1 MEFKD
6 YYAILGVP
14 RGKYH
19 PDVSKEADAEA
30 KFKELGEAYEVL
42 KDPEKRKAYDQFGKD
57 WKAGQE
63 FRPPPDW
70 ESSFGFGGRGRRAAG
85 AGPEGFSDFFETLFG
100 GMGEPRG
107 GSGGATFSFR
117 QRGPMRGEDHHA
129 RVLIGLEDAF
139 QGTAR
144 TITLRVPETHPD
156 GRITSRER
164 SVRVSIPKGVTEAQR
179 IRLAG
184 QGAQGVAGG
193 PPGDLFLEVAFE
205 PHPLFGVDG
214 RNITL
219 ELPITPWEAALGA
232 TVTVPTLGGKVDL
245 KIPAGSQSGR
255 KMRLKGR
262 GLPGK
267 PPGDQI
273 VTVKIETPPADTP
286 AARELYDRMSQE
298 MPMNPRRKLGV

>member
-1 MEFKD
+1 M
-6 YYAILGVP
+6 
-14 RGKYH
+14 
-19 PDVSKEADAEA
+19 
-30 KFKELGEAYEVL
+30 
-42 KDPEKRKAYDQFGKD
+42 
-57 WKAGQE
+57 
-63 FRPPPDW
+63 
-70 ESSFGFGGRGRRAAG
+70 
-85 AGPEGFSDFFETLFG
+85 
-100 GMGEPRG
+100 
-107 GSGGATFSFR
+107 
-117 QRGPMRGEDHHA
+117 
-129 RVLIGLEDAF
+129 
-139 QGTAR
+139 
-144 TITLRVPETHPD
+144 PETHPD

-164 SVRVSIPKGVTEAQR
+164 SVRVSIPKGVTEAQL

-267 PPGDQI
+267 LRDCISRDVKPPPPSA
-273 VTVKIETPPADTP
+273 TPPPTSGG
-286 AARELYDRMSQE
+286 RSSTS
-298 MPMNPRRKLGV
+298 GT

>member
-1 MEFKD
+1 M
-6 YYAILGVP
+6 
-14 RGKYH
+14 
-19 PDVSKEADAEA
+19 
-30 KFKELGEAYEVL
+30 
-42 KDPEKRKAYDQFGKD
+42 
-57 WKAGQE
+57 
-63 FRPPPDW
+63 
-70 ESSFGFGGRGRRAAG
+70 
-85 AGPEGFSDFFETLFG
+85 
-100 GMGEPRG
+100 
-107 GSGGATFSFR
+107 
-117 QRGPMRGEDHHA
+117 
-129 RVLIGLEDAF
+129 
-139 QGTAR
+139 
-144 TITLRVPETHPD
+144 
-156 GRITSRER
+156 
-164 SVRVSIPKGVTEAQR
+164 
-179 IRLAG
+179 
-184 QGAQGVAGG
+184 
-193 PPGDLFLEVAFE
+193 
-205 PHPLFGVDG
+205 DG